1 MALPESDVIETA
13 TDLDLLIIVLL
24 LRLSFTSSTFLL
36 DRKTDQNDDALVLG
50 VVSLNSVSDPVPT
63 NRDLDRRK
71 GIATDL
77 ERRKAGSL
85 SMRLETRPVG
95 PGPGPGPPPT
105 ASCNEKREKEEEED
119 DEDDVVCVAVAAKQ
133 AHGRALAQSG
143 QRVERRSRRHTWH
156 IPVRRRLEGCL
167 GHFHTS
173 SSSILLTNYSK

>member
-36 DRKTDQNDDALVLG
+36 DRKTDQNDDALALG

-85 SMRLETRPVG
+85 SMRFETRPVG
-95 PGPGPGPPPT
+95 PGPGPPPPT
-105 ASCNEKREKEEEED
+105 TSCDEKREKEEEED

-133 AHGRALAQSG
+133 AHGRELAQSG
-143 QRVERRSRRHTWH
+143 QRVERRSRRQTWH

-167 GHFHTS
+167 GHFHIS
-173 SSSILLTNYSK
+173 SSSILLTNNNK